1 MTLNVL
7 ICTIDEGILKV
18 PDVLLSPVE
27 GVSWVVS
34 MQYSDKRYLDFVPVE
49 LKSRSD
55 VILTYLEGR
64 GLSRNR
70 NNAIDHSI
78 GDILLMGDDDCRY
91 TESALLEIIRFYEI
105 NPSYDI
111 VFFAAADYGGM
122 PLKYYPST
130 LLSFQQ
136 AFKEGFYPASVEL
149 SMRRGL
155 GLHFDTR
162 FGLSSSLLCAGE
174 EDVFIHDALRAGYNV
189 VVYPM
194 TVVRT
199 DRNTTGSR
207 FLSDRQ
213 VQITKG
219 AVFRY
224 LFGTPEAVWRSIKES
239 GFYFIH
245 QHVNPFP
252 ILYNMLRGI
261 WMLQ

>member
-7 ICTIDEGILKV
+7 ICTIDDGILNV
-18 PDVLLSPVE
+18 PSVLLPPIE

-34 MQYSDKRYLDFVPVE
+34 MQYSDQKYLDIVPAE
-49 LKSRSD
+49 LKNRSD

-70 NNAIDHSI
+70 NNAINHSE
-78 GDILLMGDDDCRY
+78 GDILLIGDDDCRY
-91 TESALLEIIRFYEI
+91 SKSALLEVIHFYEM

-111 VFFAAADYGGM
+111 VFFAAADYDGK
-122 PLKYYPST
+122 PLKFYPSQLT
-130 LLSFQQ
+130 SFQQ

-149 SMRRGL
+149 TMRQGL

-162 FGLSSSLLCAGE
+162 FGLGSPLLCAGE
-174 EDVFIHDALRAGYNV
+174 EDVFVHDALKAGYNV

-199 DRNTTGSR
+199 DGKTTGSR

-224 LFGTPEAVWRSIKES
+224 LFGTAEAVWRSIKEA
-239 GFYFIH
+239 GFYSVH

-261 WMLQ
+261 WMLR